1 MPKNESKKPKTP
13 SQMTPRPKDVTH
25 PPKLGTVE
33 SISRQ
38 GASTVTSKTGAGKT
52 RTKGSASSTKQERT
66 VRHDTTPTPWVIH
79 SKDQGDPDPKWFFG
93 FLYLIY
99 NKKND
104 KKYIGKKQYKRYQ
117 KNKPVGYTDW
127 ATYKG
132 SSKYLNQDIKKYG
145 VSNFIFIMIRQFE
158 TRGGL
163 TYYEANAQHKLDAL
177 TSRLD
182 GVEDR
187 EYYNANIMG
196 IKFIPKEVVPEFNQL
211 LEEIIND
218 YCKH

>member
-1 MPKNESKKPKTP
+1 
-13 SQMTPRPKDVTH
+13 
-25 PPKLGTVE
+25 
-33 SISRQ
+33 
-38 GASTVTSKTGAGKT
+38 
-52 RTKGSASSTKQERT
+52 
-66 VRHDTTPTPWVIH
+66 
-79 SKDQGDPDPKWFFG
+79 
-93 FLYLIY
+93 
-99 NKKND
+99 
-104 KKYIGKKQYKRYQ
+104 
-117 KNKPVGYTDW
+117 
-127 ATYKG
+127 
-132 SSKYLNQDIKKYG
+132 
-145 VSNFIFIMIRQFE
+145 MIRQFE

>member
-1 MPKNESKKPKTP
+1 M
-13 SQMTPRPKDVTH
+13 
-25 PPKLGTVE
+25 
-33 SISRQ
+33 
-38 GASTVTSKTGAGKT
+38 
-52 RTKGSASSTKQERT
+52 
-66 VRHDTTPTPWVIH
+66 IH
-79 SKDQGDPDPKWFFG
+79 SKDQGDPYPKWFFG

-99 NKKND
+99 NKKNG
-104 KKYIGKKQYKRYQ
+104 KKYIGKKQYKRYL

-127 ATYKG
+127 KTYKG

>member
-1 MPKNESKKPKTP
+1 
-13 SQMTPRPKDVTH
+13 
-25 PPKLGTVE
+25 
-33 SISRQ
+33 
-38 GASTVTSKTGAGKT
+38 
-52 RTKGSASSTKQERT
+52 
-66 VRHDTTPTPWVIH
+66 
-79 SKDQGDPDPKWFFG
+79 
-93 FLYLIY
+93 
-99 NKKND
+99 
-104 KKYIGKKQYKRYQ
+104 
-117 KNKPVGYTDW
+117 
-127 ATYKG
+127 
-132 SSKYLNQDIKKYG
+132 
-145 VSNFIFIMIRQFE
+145 MIRQLE

-196 IKFIPKEVVPEFNQL
+196 IKFIPKEVVPKFNQL